1 MTDLTRRGLM
11 GAAAALAGGAAT
23 AGGESPLAG
32 LIAEGPDGLLS
43 AGLIARRGD
52 GSVALAA
59 SAGRRITGAGVASPF
74 GLDDPFRV
82 ASISKMI
89 AATGF
94 MGLVEAGRTSLDE
107 DVSGPLGW
115 RLRHP
120 AFADRPILIRHLLS
134 HTSALR
140 NGPSYPVPAGHAL
153 REAFEPSGR
162 HWDGGAWFGP
172 ADRAPGD
179 WFAYADVN
187 FCVIAQIIERL
198 TGERFDRYMS
208 RTVLAPLGLDAGY
221 NWSGVTQGKRD
232 RAAPAW
238 RWLEGRWTI
247 QTDGVVPAAPAV
259 AYSEPADGPPVAE
272 ADLKLGDN
280 GFLFSPQGG
289 LRISVRDLD
298 RLAQMYRAGGALAG
312 TRVIAPAALARMVTP
327 AWRFDRVHPN
337 GDTGELGS
345 GAGPG
350 VFGGYG
356 LGVEIPQG
364 RPGPGGDA
372 FFGAGSGDWRGHL
385 GDAYG
390 WMTGLF
396 WNLAD
401 GRTLAWALNG
411 MRETGRPPGRR
422 SALTPGEEAIID
434 IGLAAAGPAP
444 ETR

>member
-1 MTDLTRRGLM
+1 MTDWTRRGLLGA
-11 GAAAALAGGAAT
+11 GAAAVAAGAA
-23 AGGESPLAG
+23 ADDESPLAG
-32 LIAEGPDGLLS
+32 LIADGPDGLLS

-52 GSVALAA
+52 GRLALAA
-59 SAGRRITGAGVASPF
+59 SAGRRVSGDGRVSPF

-82 ASISKMI
+82 ASISKMV
-89 AATGF
+89 ATTGF
-94 MGLVEAGRTSLDE
+94 MGLAEAGRLSLD
-107 DVSGPLGW
+107 DDISGPLGW

-120 AFADRPILIRHLLS
+120 AFPDDPIRIRHLLS

-172 ADRAPGD
+172 ADRAPGA

-187 FCVIAQIIERL
+187 FCLIAQIIERV
-198 TGERFDRYMS
+198 TAERFDRYMT
-208 RTVLAPLGLDAGY
+208 RVVLAPLGLDAGY
-221 NWSGVTQGKRD
+221 NWSGVSQAARD

-238 RWLEGRWTI
+238 RWLDGGWRV

-259 AYSEPADGPPVAE
+259 AYTQPRDAPPIAE

-289 LRISVRDLD
+289 LRLSVRDLD
-298 RLAQMYRAGGALAG
+298 RLAVMYRAGGALDGA
-312 TRVIAPAALARMVTP
+312 RVIAPAALARMITP
-327 AWRFDRVHPN
+327 VWRFDPVHPN
-337 GDTGELGS
+337 GDTGELGP

-372 FFGAGSGDWRGHL
+372 FFGPDSGDWRGHL

-396 WNLAD
+396 WNRAD
-401 GRTLAWALNG
+401 GRTLAWALDG
-411 MRETGRPPGRR
+411 MRETGRAPGRR
-422 SALTPGEEAIID
+422 SALTPAEEAIID
-434 IGLAAAGPAP
+434 IGLAAFRPAGA
-444 ETR
+444 

>member
-1 MTDLTRRGLM
+1 MDLTRRGLI
-11 GAAAALAGGAAT
+11 GATAALASGVAA
-23 AGGESPLAG
+23 ADALPLAD
-32 LIAEGPDGLLS
+32 LLADGPDGLLC

-52 GSVALAA
+52 GSVAVAA
-59 SAGRRITGAGVASPF
+59 SAGRRISGAGAVSPF

-89 AATGF
+89 ATTGF
-94 MGLVEAGRTSLDE
+94 MGLVIAGRVSLD
-107 DVSGPLGW
+107 DDASGPLGW

-120 AFADRPILIRHLLS
+120 AFPDRPILIRHLLS

-153 REAFEPSGR
+153 REAFEPTGR

-172 ADRAPGD
+172 ANRAPGE

-187 FCVIAQIIERL
+187 FCLIAQIIERL
-198 TGERFDRYMS
+198 TGERFDRFMT
-208 RTVLAPLGLDAGY
+208 RAVLAPLGLDAGY
-221 NWSGVTQGKRD
+221 NWSGVSQGKRD

-238 RWLEGRWTI
+238 RWLGGRWTV
-247 QTDGVVPAAPAV
+247 QTDGVVPPAPAV
-259 AYSEPADGPPVAE
+259 AYTQPNDEPPVAE

-289 LRISVRDLD
+289 LRVSVRDLD
-298 RLAQMYRAGGALAG
+298 RLALMFRAGGALDG
-312 TRVIAPAALARMVTP
+312 RRVIAAAALERMTTP
-327 AWRFDRVHPN
+327 AWRFDPVHPN

-356 LGVEIPQG
+356 LGVEVPQG

-372 FFGAGSGDWRGHL
+372 FFGTGSGDWRGHL

-422 SALTPGEEAIID
+422 SALTPAEETIID
-434 IGLAAAGPAP
+434 IALAAAPGAPVPA
-444 ETR
+444 